1 MEMMKR
7 SGDECDKSPRQK
19 RSESKSSR
27 DSKTISDLKEELIHG
42 TTLARPTIK
51 RRNSTGTIYVDTT
64 MSAQDNEATIRC
76 VCAVIRAHMVEAETE
91 RIVPRHQYDTFKDP
105 EFEADERNDESLEER
120 EERQKVLLPPSSLSS
135 LSPQVPSLDLVGKFF
150 NNAYSKSQ
158 MESECIIMCLIY
170 VERLIKVTKGR
181 FCIRYDNWRP
191 TLFAC
196 MILAS
201 KVWDDLSMWNV
212 DFSQISPAFDLQ
224 RINELELALL
234 DALHYEVKV
243 PAGEYAKYYFH
254 IRSMIARLG
263 FYERRAGGGLPA
275 GRILPLSIE
284 GARKLQL
291 ATETYEEMKLNQTET
306 RPRCVSIHTET
317 PARIQLQRLQ
327 STGDVSDLQRTV
339 AVGESLP
346 LRLPSPPH
354 SLSAALEQ
362 LIHQQH
368 SHGDGGSATKPRAGR
383 RISDLTAGA
392 KK

>member
-1 MEMMKR
+1 
-7 SGDECDKSPRQK
+7 
-19 RSESKSSR
+19 
-27 DSKTISDLKEELIHG
+27 
-42 TTLARPTIK
+42 
-51 RRNSTGTIYVDTT
+51 
-64 MSAQDNEATIRC
+64 
-76 VCAVIRAHMVEAETE
+76 
-91 RIVPRHQYDTFKDP
+91 
-105 EFEADERNDESLEER
+105 
-120 EERQKVLLPPSSLSS
+120 
-135 LSPQVPSLDLVGKFF
+135 VPSLDLVGKFF

>member
-1 MEMMKR
+1 V
-7 SGDECDKSPRQK
+7 PP
-19 RSESKSSR
+19 
-27 DSKTISDLKEELIHG
+27 LEL
-42 TTLARPTIK
+42 
-51 RRNSTGTIYVDTT
+51 
-64 MSAQDNEATIRC
+64 
-76 VCAVIRAHMVEAETE
+76 
-91 RIVPRHQYDTFKDP
+91 
-105 EFEADERNDESLEER
+105 
-120 EERQKVLLPPSSLSS
+120 VL
-135 LSPQVPSLDLVGKFF
+135 KFF

-212 DFSQISPAFDLQ
+212 DFSQISAAFDLQ

-254 IRSMIARLG
+254 LRSMIARLG
-263 FYERRAGGGLPA
+263 FYEKKGSGGPPPGK
-275 GRILPLSIE
+275 ILPLSVE
-284 GARKLQL
+284 GARRLQL

-339 AVGESLP
+339 AVGESAVVP
-346 LRLPSPPH
+346 PSSPSPLLIV
-354 SLSAALEQ
+354 SVALEQ

-368 SHGDGGSATKPRAGR
+368 SHGDGGSATKPRTGR